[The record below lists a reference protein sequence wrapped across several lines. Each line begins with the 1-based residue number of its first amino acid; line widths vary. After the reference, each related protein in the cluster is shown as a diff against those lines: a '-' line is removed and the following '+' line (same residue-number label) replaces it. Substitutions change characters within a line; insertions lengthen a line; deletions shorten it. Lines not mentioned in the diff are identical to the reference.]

1 MNIQISQKIFSPHF
15 FPMLFDYSHRWEI
28 YNGSAGSGK
37 SVFITQKLILR
48 AFSEKIKILVCRKY
62 GTTIRDSVYSG
73 FKKIITDW
81 NLAQYCT
88 FVESSYRIKFA
99 NGSEI
104 IFKGLDEETKLL
116 SLDNISCVW
125 IEEAFEVERDIAEQV
140 NLRMRGKAKNQQII
154 LSFNPIS
161 KAHWLYEFWESPPD
175 NAFLDHSTYKDNP
188 FLSADYIA
196 ELEALKVRNPAKA
209 RIYCYGEFGSD
220 VEGLVFNNWK
230 VQDFAVEALQGDLR
244 AGCDFGYNDPTFF
257 VKAVYRPL
265 EREIYVLEEWTDTKQ
280 QLDAIASAL
289 QGRISKH
296 TPIYCDSAEPRTIDY
311 LKRQGF
317 YAKPCI
323 KGPDSVNARIT
334 FLQNNTIIVRPEC
347 KELIKELENFSYVKD
362 KKTGKYT
369 EDTTHEYS
377 HGIDALGYAFSDIY
391 TKNKLRTIDKSI
403 LGL

>member
-188 FLSADYIA
+188 FLSDDYIA

-296 TPIYCDSAEPRTIDY
+296 TPIYCDSAEPRNIDY

-369 EDTTHEYS
+369 EYTTHEYS